1 MSRDCC
7 GAPPHPEVLA
17 ARRAEEA
24 ARAGRVSPP
33 PPLGFDDGVIVPPDM
48 FPVGTPRA
56 TIATTAARRAPL
68 RGNLN
73 VIVVLAE
80 FRDRRFTRTPQQIEE
95 LFFSTGV
102 IPTGSVHEYYHD
114 VSSGLVSITGHA
126 VGPFEMPLTLA
137 EYAHGNSGEGL
148 DFPNTQTLGRDAAKA
163 AMPHVNFSSFDND
176 SNGFVDA
183 LVVVHAGSAAERTNS
198 RDDLSSVKR
207 PVQGGELIANNTS
220 ILQFL
225 TVAEDSPMGIAAH
238 ELGHLLFGWPDLYDR
253 NFESQGAGNW
263 CLMAHGA
270 WNGPAAGAGD
280 GELPAHPS
288 AWCKMTQGWVN
299 TFVQRTNGTT
309 TVEAVQ
315 ESKTIHRLWK
325 DGMATPE
332 FFLLEN
338 RQRTGFDSALPG
350 DGLLI
355 WHVDES
361 RENND
366 DVTHPKVALMQADGN
381 ADLQHRGD
389 NFGDAN
395 DPFRAPDAQFNDL
408 SNPSSRSYSGL
419 ATSVSVKSLS
429 PSAPRMD
436 VQVDVTEVPQR
447 PPTRGRIVGH

>member
-1 MSRDCC
+1 MHRDCF

-17 ARRAEEA
+17 TV
-24 ARAGRVSPP
+24 RAGETVVSALRPSTP
-33 PPLGFDDGVIVPPDM
+33 RPLGFDDGVIVPPDM

-56 TIATTAARRAPL
+56 TIAAAAARRGPL

-80 FRDRRFTRTPQQIEE
+80 FRDRRFTRTPQQVEE

-114 VSSGLVSITGHA
+114 VSSGLVSITGHVA
-126 VGPFEMPLTLA
+126 GPFEMPLTLA
-137 EYAHGNSGEGL
+137 EYAHGQSGAGP

-183 LVVVHAGSAAERTNS
+183 FVVVHAGSAAERTNNPG
-198 RDDLSSVKR
+198 DLGSVKR
-207 PVQGGELIANNTS
+207 PLEGGELIANNTS
-220 ILQFL
+220 ILHFL

-238 ELGHLLFGWPDLYDR
+238 ELGHLLFGWPDLYDTLP
-253 NFESQGAGNW
+253 ESQGFGAGNW
-263 CLMAHGA
+263 CLMAYGA
-270 WNGPAAGAGD
+270 WNGSAAGAED
-280 GELPAHPS
+280 GALPAHPS

-299 TFVQRTNGTT
+299 TFVQRTNGPA

-315 ESKTIHRLWK
+315 DRKTIHRLWK
-325 DGMATPE
+325 DGITTPE

-338 RQRTGFDSALPG
+338 RQRTGFDRGLPG

-366 DVTHPKVALMQADGN
+366 DESHPKVALMQADGS
-381 ADLQHRGD
+381 ADLQRRDG
-389 NFGDAN
+389 NLGDAN
-395 DPFRAPDAQFNDL
+395 DPFRAQDEQFNDG

-419 ATSVSVKSLS
+419 ATSVSVKTLS
-429 PSAPRMD
+429 PSAPRMEVE
-436 VQVDVTEVPQR
+436 VQVTEI
-447 PPTRGRIVGH
+447 PPHRRIAGH